1 LPPILINRTPLAP
14 PRAIAQASFQVSVV
28 SDHLPLQLIELVR

>member
-1 LPPILINRTPLAP
+1 MKCFKGLLEPTQL
-14 PRAIAQASFQVSVV
+14 AQASFQVSVV